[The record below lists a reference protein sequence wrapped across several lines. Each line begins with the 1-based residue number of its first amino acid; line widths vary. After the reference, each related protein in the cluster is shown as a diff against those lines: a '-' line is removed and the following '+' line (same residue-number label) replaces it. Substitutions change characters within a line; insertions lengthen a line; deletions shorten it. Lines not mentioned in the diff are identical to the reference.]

1 MADMTLLG
9 LAEQAANTQNV
20 YQNQKINQMKMQAAQ
35 EEMNRQNQ
43 IRQSFANGMPNP
55 EELYKIDPEYAA
67 QFEQNQITSQANAR
81 NFLKGAATDLYA
93 RVSRIS
99 DPAQQQAVI
108 NQYVKPLE
116 PQLRKM
122 GFPMNEPITL
132 DHLKMILGTTPEEQ
146 AQAGIAS
153 KVAEKQ
159 ALFPMELQI
168 AQARA
173 EAMRPPVN
181 YQTIERPEGTYRL
194 NPQTGESGLVGG
206 IPGKMN
212 EPKPLQEWQR
222 KNIDFGTRMSEANDI
237 ITEIGKNY
245 NPEAVKIAKGLEDI
259 PLAGYAANA
268 LISPKDQ
275 QIIQAQRQFVNS
287 VLRPESGASI
297 SPAEFENAAK
307 QYFPQPNDTDETI
320 ARKEQ
325 ARQTAIEGLM
335 VGIPREYM
343 PKSKMP
349 VGDENIQVD
358 IQHPEK
364 LSEEDKRLLQSD
376 INQEKNKP
384 KGKLK
389 FMGFE

>member
-1 MADMTLLG
+1 MAELQIPNYMTSSPLSVADLYDITDKTRMNQQAMKMNEMKM
-9 LAEQAANTQNV
+9 AEAQQNNEL
-20 YQNQKINQMKMQAAQ
+20 QNKTNQMQYQSTAHALGSKIATDIVGKVQAMGIDPSAPDFQQKLDQVASPYRPLMASAMGQPDNGQPIHWESLMALKGLTAQ
-35 EEMNRQNQ
+35 EQ
-43 IRQSFANGMPNP
+43 G
-55 EELYKIDPEYAA
+55 
-67 QFEQNQITSQANAR
+67 QA
-81 NFLKGAATDLYA
+81 D
-93 RVSRIS
+93 I
-99 DPAQQQAVI
+99 QQ
-108 NQYVKPLE
+108 KL
-116 PQLRKM
+116 
-122 GFPMNEPITL
+122 
-132 DHLKMILGTTPEEQ
+132 
-146 AQAGIAS
+146 
-153 KVAEKQ
+153 AEKQ
-159 ALFPMELQI
+159 VLFPMELQL

-173 EAMRPPVN
+173 EAVRPPVN
-181 YQTIERPEGTYRL
+181 WNTVQEGAYQV
-194 NPQTGESGLVGG
+194 NPLTGESRATG
-206 IPGKMN
+206 ISPKQT

-343 PKSKMP
+343 PRSKMP

>member
-1 MADMTLLG
+1 MAELQIPNYMTSSPLSVADLYDITDKTRMNQQAMKMNEMKMAE
-9 LAEQAANTQNV
+9 AEQNNELQNKTNQLQ
-20 YQNQKINQMKMQAAQ
+20 YQSTAHALGSKIATDIVGKVQAMGIDPSAPDFQQKLDQVASPYRPLMASAMGQPDNGQPIHWESLMALKGLTAQ
-35 EEMNRQNQ
+35 EQ
-43 IRQSFANGMPNP
+43 G
-55 EELYKIDPEYAA
+55 
-67 QFEQNQITSQANAR
+67 QA
-81 NFLKGAATDLYA
+81 D
-93 RVSRIS
+93 I
-99 DPAQQQAVI
+99 QQ
-108 NQYVKPLE
+108 KL
-116 PQLRKM
+116 
-122 GFPMNEPITL
+122 
-132 DHLKMILGTTPEEQ
+132 
-146 AQAGIAS
+146 
-153 KVAEKQ
+153 AEKQ
-159 ALFPMELQI
+159 VLFPMELQI

>member
-1 MADMTLLG
+1 MAELQIPNYMTSSPLSVADLYDITDKTRMNQQAMKMNEMKMAE
-9 LAEQAANTQNV
+9 AEQNNELQNKTNQLQ
-20 YQNQKINQMKMQAAQ
+20 YQSTAHALGSKIATDIVGKVQAMGIDPSAPDFQQKLDQVASPYRPLMASAMNQPDNGQPIHWESLMALKGLTAQ
-35 EEMNRQNQ
+35 EQ
-43 IRQSFANGMPNP
+43 G
-55 EELYKIDPEYAA
+55 
-67 QFEQNQITSQANAR
+67 QA
-81 NFLKGAATDLYA
+81 D
-93 RVSRIS
+93 I
-99 DPAQQQAVI
+99 QQ
-108 NQYVKPLE
+108 KL
-116 PQLRKM
+116 
-122 GFPMNEPITL
+122 
-132 DHLKMILGTTPEEQ
+132 
-146 AQAGIAS
+146 
-153 KVAEKQ
+153 AEKQ
-159 ALFPMELQI
+159 VLFPMELQI

-259 PLAGYAANA
+259 PLAGYATNA

-349 VGDENIQVD
+349 AGDENIQVD

>member
-1 MADMTLLG
+1 MA
-9 LAEQAANTQNV
+9 
-20 YQNQKINQMKMQAAQ
+20 
-35 EEMNRQNQ
+35 
-43 IRQSFANGMPNP
+43 
-55 EELYKIDPEYAA
+55 
-67 QFEQNQITSQANAR
+67 
-81 NFLKGAATDLYA
+81 LKGLTGQEQGQVD
-93 RVSRIS
+93 I
-99 DPAQQQAVI
+99 QQ
-108 NQYVKPLE
+108 KL
-116 PQLRKM
+116 
-122 GFPMNEPITL
+122 
-132 DHLKMILGTTPEEQ
+132 
-146 AQAGIAS
+146 
-153 KVAEKQ
+153 AEKQ
-159 ALFPMELQI
+159 ALFPMELKI

-173 EAMRPPVN
+173 EAVRPPVN
-181 YQTIERPEGTYRL
+181 WNTVQEGAYQV
-194 NPQTGESGLVGG
+194 NPLTGESRPTG
-206 IPGKMN
+206 ISPKQI

-307 QYFPQPNDTDETI
+307 QYFPQPNDTDEAI
-320 ARKEQ
+320 AREKQ